1 MSLYLGVFLVTLSGL
16 MFEIGLTRIFS
27 ATIWYHFAF
36 VAISVALLGWGL
48 GGFALHLVRER
59 VAFSR
64 ERAALFAFLYGLSLP
79 LALWLIVRTPF
90 QTDWL
95 SLVFYFGVSLVPFFL
110 AGVTLSMLFAVGR
123 ENAGRLYFADLL
135 GASLGALAVT
145 FLLSWLG
152 GENAILVVSIAP
164 FVAAALFAGRFRV
177 PSAAAVLL
185 VLAAMGVNEETRLFK
200 IRSAPTKGLYRHMAA
215 SPGSKIALTGWNAYS
230 RIDALTGV
238 GASYVARLYIDSD
251 AWTNILEWD
260 GNVASLSGMRSAY
273 RALPFEVVPPGPQTL
288 IIGPG
293 GGSDVLYALAAGSKK
308 VTAVEMNPLMLQFV
322 RHFGARAGNIYDHP
336 QVEAILSEGRTF
348 VRRTDRAF
356 DVILMGFVDSWAAV
370 ASGGLSLSENH
381 LYTVEAFAD
390 YLDRLTPDGQL
401 VILRWDVDVPRL
413 VSNSVALLGPAEAG
427 RRVAVLLEKRQGNR
441 EDPPQ
446 MIFMLKKRPW
456 TAEETERM
464 ASWGGVQAVIVPGHH
479 VEEPYA
485 SLFAGRTT
493 VAEYVA
499 RASARVDA
507 VFDDRPFFF
516 ARVKPWGLPSAM
528 RRAFVSILAPV
539 IVLLVLFLAFGKPK
553 GERAGR
559 YAASIAYFASLGV
572 GFIAV
577 ELALLQHLTLLLGH
591 PIFTLSILL
600 FTLLA
605 AGGLGSRSS
614 VRFRPGP
621 VCLGVAAL
629 ATSYALALPRLVPHL
644 LALPLGARIGIAILL
659 VAPLG
664 FLMGMPFP
672 RGLQA
677 TGRGP
682 FPLPPFYWGLNGIL
696 SVVGSM
702 ATMVTAVVFG
712 FTWAML
718 GGAAFYLVASASARA
733 FAAGAGERAAGGSG
747 S

>member
-1 MSLYLGVFLVTLSGL
+1 MGLYLGIFLVTLSGL

-48 GGFALHLVRER
+48 GGFALHLLRRR

-64 ERAALFAFLYGLSLP
+64 ERAALFTFLYGLSIP
-79 LALWLIVRTPF
+79 LALWLIVRLPF
-90 QTDWL
+90 HPDRL
-95 SLVFYFGVSLVPFFL
+95 AFYFAVSLAPFFL
-110 AGVTLSMLFAVGR
+110 AGLTLSMLFAVGR
-123 ENAGRLYFADLL
+123 EDAGRLYFADLL

-152 GENAILVVSIAP
+152 GENAILAVSIAP
-164 FVAAALFAGRFRV
+164 LVAAPLFAPRFRG
-177 PSAAAVLL
+177 PSAVAVLL
-185 VLAAMGVNEETRLFK
+185 VLAAMGLNERTGLFK

-215 SPGSKIALTGWNAYS
+215 TPGSKIALTGWNAYS
-230 RIDALTGV
+230 RIDAVTGFEPP
-238 GASYVARLYIDSD
+238 YLARLYIDSD

-260 GNVASLSGMRSAY
+260 GDVASVAGMRDWY
-273 RALPFEVVPPGPQTL
+273 RALPFKVAPERPKTL

-293 GGSDVLYALAAGSKK
+293 GGSDVLVGLAAGSEK
-308 VTAVEMNPLMLQFV
+308 VTAVEMNPLMLRFV
-322 RHFGARAGNIYDHP
+322 RHFGARAGNLYDHP

-348 VRRTDRAF
+348 IRRTDRRF

-381 LYTVEAFAD
+381 LYTVEAFLA
-390 YLDRLTPDGQL
+390 YLDHLGPDGEL

-413 VSNSVALLGPAEAG
+413 VSNAVALLGAEEAG
-427 RRVAVLLEKRQGNR
+427 RRVAVLLETREGDR

-456 TAEETERM
+456 TAEETARM
-464 ASWGGVQAVIVPGHH
+464 ASWPGVQPVIVPGGN

-485 SLFAGRTT
+485 SLFSGKTT
-493 VAEYVA
+493 FADYVA
-499 RASARVDA
+499 QAKARVDP

-516 ARVKPWGLPSAM
+516 ARAKPWGLPGAM
-528 RRAFVSILAPV
+528 RRAFLWILAPV
-539 IVLLVLFLAFGKPK
+539 LALSVLFLAFGKPR
-553 GERAGR
+553 GERVGP
-559 YAASIAYFASLGV
+559 YAASVAYFASLGV

-614 VRFRPGP
+614 GRFRPGR
-621 VCLGVAAL
+621 VCLGIAAL
-629 ATSYALALPRLVPHL
+629 AVGYALALPRVVPAL
-644 LALPLGARIGIAILL
+644 LPLPLGARIAVAILL

-672 RGLQA
+672 RGLRE

-682 FPLPPFYWGLNGIL
+682 FPLPPFYWGLNGIF
-696 SVVGSM
+696 SVLGSM

-718 GGAAFYLVASASARA
+718 GGAAFYLVASAVSRA
-733 FAAGAGERAAGGSG
+733 FGTAPEGGTSG
-747 S
+747 SAS